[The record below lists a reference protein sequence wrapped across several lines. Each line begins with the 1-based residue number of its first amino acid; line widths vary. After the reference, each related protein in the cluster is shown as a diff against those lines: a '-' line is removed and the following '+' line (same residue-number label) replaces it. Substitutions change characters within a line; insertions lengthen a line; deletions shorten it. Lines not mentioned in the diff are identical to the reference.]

1 MKIFNRQKGENNIM
15 SFVPVMIQQGG
26 TVSSFIITTIKT
38 KPLGMIVLFTIADFG
53 FKGWLKAKGKKISKN
68 WTYAG
73 GVLVATLITGPFI
86 IEWGESAFHYVND
99 KIVDL
104 SDDFFN
110 FTSALGA

>member
-1 MKIFNRQKGENNIM
+1 MKIFNRQKGEKNIM
-15 SFVPVMIQQGG
+15 GLVPLMIQQGG
-26 TVSSFIITTIKT
+26 TVSSFIITTMKT

-53 FKGWLKAKGKKISKN
+53 LKGWLTAKGKKMSQN

-73 GVLVATLITGPFI
+73 GVLLATIITGPFI
-86 IEWGESAFHYVND
+86 IEWAESSFNYVND